1 MRPVGSCGAEW
12 RAKQSEVSSETMK
25 AYGKTDCGL
34 VRANNQDT
42 FRVDLREGIG
52 FIVLCDGMG
61 GAKAGNIASE
71 KAAELFMAALTER
84 CTPEL
89 DEMQMA
95 TLLIEAATAANEGV
109 YQLSRSSPDYE
120 GMGTTLVGGIC
131 VNEMVMLIN
140 IGDSRAYVLDEHRI
154 AQVTRDHSW
163 VEELVMQGKLT
174 REEAATY
181 PGRNLI
187 TRAVGVDPKTEGDL
201 YRIKLRKEQS
211 LLLCSD
217 GLSGMVSDGEIA
229 HHVAQ
234 AQSQEQAC
242 EALIRAAC
250 EHGGHDNV
258 TVVLYS
264 I

>member
-1 MRPVGSCGAEW
+1 
-12 RAKQSEVSSETMK
+12 MK

-42 FRVDLREGIG
+42 YRIELRDDIG

-61 GAKAGNIASE
+61 GAKAGNVASE
-71 KAAELFMAALTER
+71 KAAELFMAVLTER

-89 DEMQMA
+89 SESEMA
-95 TLLIEAATAANEGV
+95 NLLADAVTAANAGV
-109 YQLSRSSPDYE
+109 YELAKSSPDYE

-131 VNEMVMLIN
+131 TGKTVMLIN
-140 IGDSRAYVLDEHRI
+140 VGDSRAYVLDDRRI
-154 AQVTRDHSW
+154 AQITRDHSW
-163 VEELVMQGKLT
+163 VEELVAQGKLT

-187 TRAVGVDPKTEGDL
+187 TRAVGVDPQTAGDIYRVTLSEG
-201 YRIKLRKEQS
+201 QS
-211 LLLCSD
+211 ILLCSD
-217 GLSGMVSDGEIA
+217 GLSGMMTDGEIA
-229 HHVAQ
+229 LHHAQ
-234 AQSQEQAC
+234 AESQEQAC
-242 EALIRAAC
+242 GQLIRAAC
-250 EHGGHDNV
+250 GHGGHDNV